1 MSCKSNHAYLQER
14 LQDLDREKDCLQLQ
28 VTVLEDQIE
37 GQADKINQLGKL
49 DKEFLAISV
58 KKWMDWYSREEQAVF
73 YNIYVGS

>member
-37 GQADKINQLGKL
+37 GQANKINQLGKL
-49 DKEFLAISV
+49 GKEFLAISV
-58 KKWMDWYSREEQAVF
+58 KK
-73 YNIYVGS
+73 